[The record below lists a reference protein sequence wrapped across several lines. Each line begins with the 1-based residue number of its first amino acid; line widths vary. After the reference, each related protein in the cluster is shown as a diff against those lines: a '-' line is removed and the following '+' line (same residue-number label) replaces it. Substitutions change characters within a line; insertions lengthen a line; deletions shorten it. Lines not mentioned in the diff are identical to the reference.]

1 MKTGSVPPARAAE
14 ADHRGGLGKGR
25 GLEVKQ
31 KRRQDA
37 GKEGGSTPPPRH
49 KDEYGYCHQIGF
61 WLRSID
67 CGKEGGGGLATGVD
81 IKLVAMYAVKS
92 LAASVIFVHNHPS
105 GNNTPSTCDKQLTE
119 KMRKGLQLLGIK
131 LLDSII
137 LTEYGHYSMCD
148 EMEPCIIR

>member
-1 MKTGSVPPARAAE
+1 MPCTYIHYSEFSFQLVMGRPPPARAAE

-67 CGKEGGGGLATGVD
+67 CGKEGGGGPREL
-81 IKLVAMYAVKS
+81 
-92 LAASVIFVHNHPS
+92 
-105 GNNTPSTCDKQLTE
+105 
-119 KMRKGLQLLGIK
+119 
-131 LLDSII
+131 
-137 LTEYGHYSMCD
+137 
-148 EMEPCIIR
+148 